1 MGRKP
6 EEVGLAQRVVP
17 MYRNMETRASEGRE
31 LNMHPPDPTTD
42 HILSALRKSI
52 LFQGMDDESLLEVM
66 NAGRLRRVRKEE
78 FYFHQGDPAKVLY
91 VLVEGRV
98 KFTQVTAEG
107 HQVIVRV
114 SGPGEVF
121 GAVAALG
128 DAVHPASGEA
138 TGDSAA
144 LGWRSEVIS
153 GLLERFPRMALN
165 VVRFLAGR
173 VKEFQDRYRELA
185 TERVERR
192 VAHALLRLAA
202 QIGRPVEGGTL
213 IDLTLSRQD
222 IAEMT
227 GTTIFTVSRIL
238 SGWETQGIIRS
249 GRERVLV
256 LKPEALTAIADE

>member
-1 MGRKP
+1 
-6 EEVGLAQRVVP
+6 
-17 MYRNMETRASEGRE
+17 
-31 LNMHPPDPTTD
+31 
-42 HILSALRKSI
+42 
-52 LFQGMDDESLLEVM
+52 MDDESLLEVAR
-66 NAGRLRRVRKEE
+66 AGRLKRVQDGA
-78 FYFHQGDPAKVLY
+78 FFFHQGDPATVLY
-91 VLVEGRV
+91 VLVDGRV

-138 TGDSAA
+138 TGDSVA

-173 VKEFQDRYRELA
+173 VKEFQDRFRELA

-202 QIGRPVEGGTL
+202 QIGRRVQGGTL

-222 IAEMT
+222 IAELT
-227 GTTIFTVSRIL
+227 GATIFTVSRIL
-238 SGWETQGIIRS
+238 SGWESRGIIES

-256 LKPEALTAIADE
+256 RDPEKLESIADDFPVDA

>member
-1 MGRKP
+1 
-6 EEVGLAQRVVP
+6 
-17 MYRNMETRASEGRE
+17 MENEQYIPY
-31 LNMHPPDPTTD
+31 L
-42 HILSALRKSI
+42 KQSI
-52 LFQGMDDESLLEVM
+52 LFQGMSDASLLEVVR
-66 NAGRLRRVRKEE
+66 AGRLRRVRDGE
-78 FYFHQGDPAKVLY
+78 YFFHEGDPARILY

-107 HQVIVRV
+107 EQVIVRM
-114 SGPGEVF
+114 SGPGEMF

-138 TGDSAA
+138 TGDCAA
-144 LGWRSEVIS
+144 LGWRSDVIS
-153 GLLERFPRMALN
+153 GLLEQFPRLAIN

-192 VAHALLRLAA
+192 VAHGLLRLSA
-202 QIGRPVEGGTL
+202 QIGKQVEGGIL

-227 GTTIFTVSRIL
+227 GTTIFTVSRTL
-238 SGWETQGIIRS
+238 SKWEAQGIIES

-256 LKPEALTAIADE
+256 RKPDELRAIADE

>member
-1 MGRKP
+1 MNP
-6 EEVGLAQRVVP
+6 AEPL
-17 MYRNMETRASEGRE
+17 
-31 LNMHPPDPTTD
+31 PTV
-42 HILSALRKSI
+42 IINALKKSI
-52 LFQGMDDESLLEVM
+52 LFQGMSDENLLEVVR
-66 NAGRLRRVRKEE
+66 AGRLRRVKDEAY
-78 FYFHQGDPAKVLY
+78 FFHQGDPATTLY

-98 KFTQVTAEG
+98 KFTQLTAEG

-114 SGPGEVF
+114 SGPGEMF

-128 DAVHPASGEA
+128 DAVHPAAGQA
-138 TGDSAA
+138 NGDSAA

-153 GLLERFPRMALN
+153 GLMEQFPGMALN

-202 QIGRPVEGGTL
+202 QIGRSVDGGTL

-238 SGWETQGIIRS
+238 SGWESKGVIES
-249 GRERVLV
+249 GRERVLIKQPAT
-256 LKPEALTAIADE
+256 LEAIADDFVASGT

>member
-1 MGRKP
+1 
-6 EEVGLAQRVVP
+6 
-17 MYRNMETRASEGRE
+17 MENEAYLPYLRE
-31 LNMHPPDPTTD
+31 
-42 HILSALRKSI
+42 SI
-52 LFQGMDDESLLEVM
+52 LFRGMDDDSLLEVVR
-66 NAGRLRRVRKEE
+66 AGKLRRVKKGG
-78 FYFHQGDPAKVLY
+78 FFFHQWEPARVLY
-91 VLVEGRV
+91 VLVDGRV
-98 KFTQVTAEG
+98 KFTQLTAEG
-107 HQVIVRV
+107 HQVLVRV

-128 DAVHPASGEA
+128 DAVHPATGEA
-138 TGDSAA
+138 HADSAA
-144 LGWRSEVIS
+144 LGWTSEVIS
-153 GLLERFPRMALN
+153 GLMERFPTMALN

-192 VAHALLRLAA
+192 VAHALLRLAE
-202 QIGRPVEGGTL
+202 QIGRKMKDGIL

-238 SGWETQGIIRS
+238 SGWEARGIIES

-256 LKPEALTAIADE
+256 RDPAALTAIADDFPPTDT

>member
-1 MGRKP
+1 MMVFGDKLVEYEAYIP
-6 EEVGLAQRVVP
+6 YLK
-17 MYRNMETRASEGRE
+17 
-31 LNMHPPDPTTD
+31 
-42 HILSALRKSI
+42 KSI

-66 NAGRLRRVRKEE
+66 RAGRLRRVKDGA
-78 FYFHQGDPAKVLY
+78 FFFHQGDPATILY

-128 DAVHPASGEA
+128 DAVHPASAEA
-138 TGDSAA
+138 VGDSVA

-153 GLLERFPRMALN
+153 GLLERFPKMALN

-192 VAHALLRLAA
+192 VAHALLRLAT
-202 QIGRPVEGGTL
+202 QIGRQVDGGTL

-222 IAEMT
+222 VAELT

-238 SGWETQGIIRS
+238 SGWESQGIIES

-256 LKPEALTAIADE
+256 RNAARLEAIADDLQAVGT

>member
-1 MGRKP
+1 MDLQSYIPYLK
-6 EEVGLAQRVVP
+6 E
-17 MYRNMETRASEGRE
+17 
-31 LNMHPPDPTTD
+31 
-42 HILSALRKSI
+42 SI
-52 LFQGMDDESLLEVM
+52 LFRGLDDDSLLEVVR
-66 NAGRLRRVRKEE
+66 AGRLRRVRDGG
-78 FYFHQGDPAKVLY
+78 YFFHEGEPARVLY

-107 HQVIVRV
+107 HQVLVRV

-128 DAVHPASGEA
+128 DAVHPAAAQAS
-138 TGDSAA
+138 TDSAA
-144 LGWRSEVIS
+144 LGWTSGVIT
-153 GLLERFPRMALN
+153 GLMERFPKMALN

-192 VAHALLRLAA
+192 VAHALLRLAN
-202 QIGRPVEGGTL
+202 QIGRPVDNGIL

-238 SGWETQGIIRS
+238 SSWEAQGIIQS

-256 LKPEALTAIADE
+256 RDPRALTAIAEDLPPG

>member
-1 MGRKP
+1 MHVTTP
-6 EEVGLAQRVVP
+6 EPVP
-17 MYRNMETRASEGRE
+17 NS
-31 LNMHPPDPTTD
+31 
-42 HILSALRKSI
+42 ILSALKKSI
-52 LFQGMDDESLLEVM
+52 LFQGMDDASLLEVVR
-66 NAGRLRRVRKEE
+66 AGRLRRVKNEAY
-78 FYFHQGDPAKVLY
+78 FFHQNDPATTLY

-128 DAVHPASGEA
+128 DAVHPASAE
-138 TGDSAA
+138 TTTDCAA

-153 GLLERFPRMALN
+153 GLLERFPQLALN

-192 VAHALLRLAA
+192 VAHGILRLAA
-202 QIGRPVEGGTL
+202 QIGKPVEGGTL

-227 GTTIFTVSRIL
+227 GTTIFTASRIL
-238 SGWETQGIIRS
+238 SGWEGQGIIES

-256 LKPEALTAIADE
+256 RKPDALAAIADE

>member
-1 MGRKP
+1 VCHLGGFGDKP
-6 EEVGLAQRVVP
+6 VE
-17 MYRNMETRASEGRE
+17 SEAYIRY
-31 LNMHPPDPTTD
+31 
-42 HILSALRKSI
+42 LRKSI

-66 NAGRLRRVRKEE
+66 RAGRLRRVKDGA
-78 FYFHQGDPAKVLY
+78 FFFHQGDPATILY

-114 SGPGEVF
+114 SGPGEMF

-128 DAVHPASGEA
+128 DAAHPASGEA
-138 TGDSAA
+138 TADSVA

-153 GLLERFPRMALN
+153 GLLERFPRLSLN

-202 QIGRPVEGGTL
+202 QIGRPEDGGTL

-227 GTTIFTVSRIL
+227 GTTIFTASRIL
-238 SGWETQGIIRS
+238 SGWEGQGIIES

-256 LKPEALTAIADE
+256 RNPARLEAIADDFPAAGT

>member
-1 MGRKP
+1 
-6 EEVGLAQRVVP
+6 
-17 MYRNMETRASEGRE
+17 MENERYIPYLGQ
-31 LNMHPPDPTTD
+31 
-42 HILSALRKSI
+42 SI
-52 LFQGMDDESLLEVM
+52 LFRDMDDASLLEVVR
-66 NAGRLRRVRKEE
+66 AGRLRRVKDGA
-78 FYFHQGDPAKVLY
+78 FFFHQGEPARVLY

-107 HQVIVRV
+107 HQVLVRV
-114 SGPGEVF
+114 SGPGELF

-128 DAVHPASGEA
+128 DAVHPASAEA
-138 TGDSAA
+138 HADSAA
-144 LGWRSEVIS
+144 LGWNSDVIS

-202 QIGRPVEGGTL
+202 QIGRAVDGGTL

-222 IAEMT
+222 IAEIS
-227 GTTIFTVSRIL
+227 GTTIFSVSRIL
-238 SGWETQGIIRS
+238 SGWESQGLIES
-249 GRERVLV
+249 GRERILLRNL
-256 LKPEALTAIADE
+256 LKIEEIADDLPTA

>member
-1 MGRKP
+1 
-6 EEVGLAQRVVP
+6 
-17 MYRNMETRASEGRE
+17 MEKEAYIPYLRE
-31 LNMHPPDPTTD
+31 
-42 HILSALRKSI
+42 SI
-52 LFQGMDDESLLEVM
+52 LFRGMDDESLLEVVR
-66 NAGRLRRVRKEE
+66 AGRLRRVKNDG
-78 FYFHQGDPAKVLY
+78 FFFHQGDPARVLY
-91 VLVEGRV
+91 VLVDGRV

-107 HQVIVRV
+107 HQVLVRV

-128 DAVHPASGEA
+128 DAVHPATA
-138 TGDSAA
+138 QAHADSAA
-144 LGWRSEVIS
+144 LGWTSEVIS
-153 GLLERFPRMALN
+153 GLMERFPKMALN

-192 VAHALLRLAA
+192 VAHALLRLAD
-202 QIGRPVEGGTL
+202 QIGRPVDDGIL

-238 SGWETQGIIRS
+238 SGWEAQGIIES
-249 GRERVLV
+249 GRERVIVRKQADLD
-256 LKPEALTAIADE
+256 AIAEDIPPHLQH

>member
-1 MGRKP
+1 M
-6 EEVGLAQRVVP
+6 
-17 MYRNMETRASEGRE
+17 NS
-31 LNMHPPDPTTD
+31 NDPIPT
-42 HILSALRKSI
+42 HILGALKKSI
-52 LFQGMDDESLLEVM
+52 LFQGMDDESLLEVAR
-66 NAGRLRRVRKEE
+66 AGRLKRVKDGA
-78 FYFHQGDPAKVLY
+78 FFFHQGDPATVLY

-114 SGPGEVF
+114 SGPGEMF

-128 DAVHPASGEA
+128 DAMHPASGEA

-153 GLLERFPRMALN
+153 GLLERFPRLSLN

-202 QIGRPVEGGTL
+202 QIGRQVDGGML

-222 IAEMT
+222 IAELT
-227 GTTIFTVSRIL
+227 GTTIYTVSRIL
-238 SGWETQGIIRS
+238 SGWEAQGIIES
-249 GRERVLV
+249 GRERVL
-256 LKPEALTAIADE
+256 LRDLERLAALADDIPTMGE

>member
-1 MGRKP
+1 M
-6 EEVGLAQRVVP
+6 
-17 MYRNMETRASEGRE
+17 
-31 LNMHPPDPTTD
+31 TTEAEKY
-42 HILSALRKSI
+42 IPYVKKSI
-52 LFQGMDDESLLEVM
+52 LFRGMDDTSLLEVVR
-66 NAGRLRRVRKEE
+66 AGRLRRVKDGE
-78 FYFHQGDPAKVLY
+78 FFFHEGDPARTLY

-107 HQVIVRV
+107 HQVLVRV
-114 SGPGEVF
+114 SGPGELF

-128 DAVHPASGEA
+128 DAVHPATGEA
-138 TGDSAA
+138 HADSAA
-144 LGWRSEVIS
+144 LGWSSDVITA
-153 GLLERFPRMALN
+153 LMERFPRLSLN
-165 VVRFLAGR
+165 TVRFLAGR

-192 VAHALLRLAA
+192 VAHALLRLAD
-202 QIGRPVEGGTL
+202 QIGRKVNEGIL

-238 SGWETQGIIRS
+238 SGWESQHIIES

-256 LKPEALTAIADE
+256 RDRDALTAIADDFPVE

>member
-1 MGRKP
+1 MNPVNHVKP
-6 EEVGLAQRVVP
+6 IAPHV
-17 MYRNMETRASEGRE
+17 
-31 LNMHPPDPTTD
+31 
-42 HILSALRKSI
+42 LSALKKSI
-52 LFQGMDDESLLEVM
+52 LFQGLDDSDLLEV
-66 NAGRLRRVRKEE
+66 ARTGQLRSVKDGA
-78 FYFHQGDPAKVLY
+78 YFFQQGDPATTLY
-91 VLVEGRV
+91 VLVEGRI
-98 KFTQVTAEG
+98 KFTQVTVEG

-114 SGPGEVF
+114 SGPGEMF

-128 DAVHPASGEA
+128 DEVHPASGEA
-138 TGDSAA
+138 VGNCAA

-153 GLLERFPRMALN
+153 GLLERFPRMSLN

-202 QIGRPVEGGTL
+202 QIGKPVDSGTL

-238 SGWETQGIIRS
+238 SGWEAQGIIES

-256 LKPEALTAIADE
+256 RKSDALAAIADE

>member
-1 MGRKP
+1 MAVLGDKLVEYEAYIP
-6 EEVGLAQRVVP
+6 YLK
-17 MYRNMETRASEGRE
+17 
-31 LNMHPPDPTTD
+31 
-42 HILSALRKSI
+42 KSI

-66 NAGRLRRVRKEE
+66 RAGRLRRVKDGA
-78 FYFHQGDPAKVLY
+78 FFFHQGDPATILY

-114 SGPGEVF
+114 SGPGEMF

-128 DAVHPASGEA
+128 DAVHLASGEA
-138 TGDSAA
+138 TADSVA

-153 GLLERFPRMALN
+153 GLLERFPRLSLN

-192 VAHALLRLAA
+192 LAHALLRLAA
-202 QIGRPVEGGTL
+202 QIGRPVDGGTL

-238 SGWETQGIIRS
+238 SGWEGRGIIES

-256 LKPEALTAIADE
+256 RNPARLEAIADDFPAAGT

>member
-1 MGRKP
+1 
-6 EEVGLAQRVVP
+6 
-17 MYRNMETRASEGRE
+17 MELQSYIPYLKE
-31 LNMHPPDPTTD
+31 
-42 HILSALRKSI
+42 SI
-52 LFQGMDDESLLEVM
+52 LFRGMDDEDLLEVVR
-66 NAGRLRRVRKEE
+66 AGRLRRVRQGS
-78 FYFHQGDPAKVLY
+78 YFFHEGEPARVLY

-107 HQVIVRV
+107 HQVLVRV

-128 DAVHPASGEA
+128 DAVHPAAAQA
-138 TGDSAA
+138 TTDSAA
-144 LGWRSEVIS
+144 LGWSSEVIS
-153 GLLERFPRMALN
+153 GLMERFPRMASN

-202 QIGRPVEGGTL
+202 QIGRRVDNGIL

-238 SGWETQGIIRS
+238 SSWEAQGIIES

-256 LKPEALTAIADE
+256 RDSQALTAIAEDMPPG

>member
-1 MGRKP
+1 MDVQSYIP
-6 EEVGLAQRVVP
+6 YL
-17 MYRNMETRASEGRE
+17 RE
-31 LNMHPPDPTTD
+31 
-42 HILSALRKSI
+42 SI
-52 LFQGMDDESLLEVM
+52 LFRGLDDEILLEIVR
-66 NAGRLRRVRKEE
+66 AGRLRRVRDGG
-78 FYFHQGDPAKVLY
+78 YFFHEGEPARVLY
-91 VLVEGRV
+91 VLVAGRV

-107 HQVIVRV
+107 HQVLVRV

-128 DAVHPASGEA
+128 DAVHPAA
-138 TGDSAA
+138 AQAHADSAA
-144 LGWRSEVIS
+144 LGWTSEVIT
-153 GLLERFPRMALN
+153 GLMERFPKMALN

-192 VAHALLRLAA
+192 VAHALLRLAN
-202 QIGRPVEGGTL
+202 QIGRQMDNGIL

-238 SGWETQGIIRS
+238 SSWEAQGLIES

-256 LKPEALTAIADE
+256 RDPQALTAIAEDLPPEQE

>member
-1 MGRKP
+1 
-6 EEVGLAQRVVP
+6 
-17 MYRNMETRASEGRE
+17 MEYEAY
-31 LNMHPPDPTTD
+31 
-42 HILSALRKSI
+42 IQYLRGSI
-52 LFQGMDDESLLEVM
+52 LFQGLDDESLLEVVR
-66 NAGRLRRVRKEE
+66 AGKLRRVKNEDY
-78 FYFHQGDPAKVLY
+78 FFHQGDPARILY

-107 HQVIVRV
+107 DQVIVRM
-114 SGPGEVF
+114 SGPGEMF

-128 DAVHPASGEA
+128 DEVHPASGEA
-138 TGDSAA
+138 TGDCAA

-153 GLLERFPRMALN
+153 GLLERFPRMAIN

-192 VAHALLRLAA
+192 LAHGILRLAS
-202 QIGRPVEGGTL
+202 QIGKPVAGGTL

-227 GTTIFTVSRIL
+227 GTTIYTVSRTL
-238 SGWETQGIIRS
+238 SKWEAEGIIES

-256 LKPEALTAIADE
+256 RKSDALRAIADD

>member
-1 MGRKP
+1 
-6 EEVGLAQRVVP
+6 
-17 MYRNMETRASEGRE
+17 MENERYIPY
-31 LNMHPPDPTTD
+31 L
-42 HILSALRKSI
+42 KQCI
-52 LFQGMDDESLLEVM
+52 LFRGMDDASLLEIVR
-66 NAGRLRRVRKEE
+66 AGRLRRVKDGA
-78 FYFHQGDPAKVLY
+78 FFFHEGDPARILY

-107 HQVIVRV
+107 HQVLVRV
-114 SGPGEVF
+114 SGPGELF

-128 DAVHPASGEA
+128 DAVHPATAEA
-138 TGDSAA
+138 HADSAA
-144 LGWRSEVIS
+144 LGWNSEVIT
-153 GLLERFPRMALN
+153 GLMERFPRLALN
-165 VVRFLAGR
+165 TVRFLAGR

-192 VAHALLRLAA
+192 VAHALLRLAE
-202 QIGRPVEGGTL
+202 QIGRKVSDGIL

-238 SGWETQGIIRS
+238 SGWESQGIIES

-256 LKPEALTAIADE
+256 RNTAALTAIADDFPLTDE

>member
-1 MGRKP
+1 MDVQSYIPYLK
-6 EEVGLAQRVVP
+6 E
-17 MYRNMETRASEGRE
+17 
-31 LNMHPPDPTTD
+31 
-42 HILSALRKSI
+42 SI
-52 LFQGMDDESLLEVM
+52 LFRGLDDESLLSIVQ
-66 NAGRLRRVRKEE
+66 AGRLRRVRDGGY
-78 FYFHQGDPAKVLY
+78 YFHEGEPARVLY

-107 HQVIVRV
+107 HQVLVRV

-128 DAVHPASGEA
+128 DAVHPAAAQASA
-138 TGDSAA
+138 DSAA
-144 LGWRSEVIS
+144 LGWTSEVIT
-153 GLLERFPRMALN
+153 GLMERFPRMALN

-192 VAHALLRLAA
+192 VAHALLRLAN
-202 QIGRPVEGGTL
+202 QIGRPVDNGIL

-227 GTTIFTVSRIL
+227 GTTIFTVSRTL
-238 SGWETQGIIRS
+238 SSWEAQGIIQS

-256 LKPEALTAIADE
+256 RDQQALTAIAEDLPPG

>member
-1 MGRKP
+1 MDVQSYIPYLK
-6 EEVGLAQRVVP
+6 E
-17 MYRNMETRASEGRE
+17 
-31 LNMHPPDPTTD
+31 
-42 HILSALRKSI
+42 SI
-52 LFQGMDDESLLEVM
+52 LFRGLDDESLLSIVQ
-66 NAGRLRRVRKEE
+66 AGRLRRVRDGGY
-78 FYFHQGDPAKVLY
+78 YFHEGEPARVLY

-107 HQVIVRV
+107 HQVLVRV

-128 DAVHPASGEA
+128 DAVHPAAAQASA
-138 TGDSAA
+138 DSAA
-144 LGWRSEVIS
+144 LGWTSEVIT
-153 GLLERFPRMALN
+153 GLMERFPRMALN

-192 VAHALLRLAA
+192 VAHALLRLAN
-202 QIGRPVEGGTL
+202 QIGRKVDNGIL

-227 GTTIFTVSRIL
+227 GTTIFTVSRTL
-238 SGWETQGIIRS
+238 SSWETQGIIES

-256 LKPEALTAIADE
+256 RDAQALTAIAEDLPPG

>member
-1 MGRKP
+1 
-6 EEVGLAQRVVP
+6 
-17 MYRNMETRASEGRE
+17 MEYEAY
-31 LNMHPPDPTTD
+31 
-42 HILSALRKSI
+42 IQYLRGSI
-52 LFQGMDDESLLEVM
+52 LFQGMDDESLLEVVR
-66 NAGRLRRVRKEE
+66 AGKLRRVKNEDY
-78 FYFHQGDPAKVLY
+78 FFHQGDPARVLY

-107 HQVIVRV
+107 DQVIVRM
-114 SGPGEVF
+114 SGPGEMF

-128 DAVHPASGEA
+128 DEVHPASGEA
-138 TGDSAA
+138 TEDCAA
-144 LGWRSEVIS
+144 LGWRSDVIS
-153 GLLERFPRMALN
+153 GLLERFPRMAIN

-192 VAHALLRLAA
+192 LAHGILRLAS
-202 QIGRPVEGGTL
+202 QIGKPVAGGTL

-227 GTTIFTVSRIL
+227 GTTIYTVSRTL
-238 SGWETQGIIRS
+238 SKWEGEGIIES

-256 LKPEALTAIADE
+256 RKSDALKAIADD

>member
-1 MGRKP
+1 
-6 EEVGLAQRVVP
+6 
-17 MYRNMETRASEGRE
+17 MEKEAYIPYLRE
-31 LNMHPPDPTTD
+31 
-42 HILSALRKSI
+42 SI
-52 LFQGMDDESLLEVM
+52 LFRGMDDESLLEVVR
-66 NAGRLRRVRKEE
+66 AGRLRRVKNDG
-78 FYFHQGDPAKVLY
+78 FFFHQGDPARVLY
-91 VLVEGRV
+91 VLVDGRV

-107 HQVIVRV
+107 HQVLVRV

-128 DAVHPASGEA
+128 DAVHPATA
-138 TGDSAA
+138 QAHADSAA
-144 LGWRSEVIS
+144 LGWTSEVIS
-153 GLLERFPRMALN
+153 GLMERFPKMALN

-192 VAHALLRLAA
+192 VAHALLRLAD
-202 QIGRPVEGGTL
+202 QIGRLVDDGIL

-238 SGWETQGIIRS
+238 SGWEAQGIIES
-249 GRERVLV
+249 GRERVIVRKQADLD
-256 LKPEALTAIADE
+256 AIAEDIPPHLQH

>member
-1 MGRKP
+1 MNSTEQTP
-6 EEVGLAQRVVP
+6 AYILA
-17 MYRNMETRASEGRE
+17 
-31 LNMHPPDPTTD
+31 
-42 HILSALRKSI
+42 ALKKSI
-52 LFQGMDDESLLEVM
+52 LFQGMDDQSLLEVAH
-66 NAGRLRRVRKEE
+66 AGRLRRVKDAA
-78 FYFHQGDPAKVLY
+78 FFFHQGDPATILY

-114 SGPGEVF
+114 SGPGEMF

-144 LGWRSEVIS
+144 LGWHSEVIS
-153 GLLERFPRMALN
+153 GLMERFPRMALN

-192 VAHALLRLAA
+192 VAHAIIRLAA
-202 QIGRPVEGGTL
+202 QIGRPMDGGTL

-238 SGWETQGIIRS
+238 SGWESQGIIES

-256 LKPEALTAIADE
+256 RKPDALEAIADDFLVEGSK